1 MASSPAAGVVVPPG
15 GAGSKDLAMFS
26 LDRDFMR
33 LSSLMDLVRGGVRPD
48 VEDVMDTDVV
58 WFSGLCKL
66 KLKLV

>member
-1 MASSPAAGVVVPPG
+1 
-15 GAGSKDLAMFS
+15 MFS